1 MNLKDE
7 RNYQMLQN
15 VLDVMNLSAEN
26 RKLANEY
33 LDMEQS
39 ENPKLLDKAAS
50 QDFSR
55 LEQDVTKKCFSY
67 IEHLSKRN
75 RKDDLVRYVRF
86 CVAVGGSTAK
96 YVLFT
101 GRVIFNLERYEGVNL
116 KEYLTPEQ
124 IVALHAEMWAWNTN
138 FLNINYV
145 KRIMDIDKQN
155 SETIRNAME
164 LCYHKSD
171 NAKTYLASIYLY
183 NMRPSK
189 SQKGFLKEL
198 FNKSDKE
205 NSGRVSDVV
214 KYLEDC
220 LISSVPHLF
229 VNEQNLTDE
238 DKKTLG
244 DFLHKAKPDAPFTE
258 QIQRIC
264 DKGGVAADYLTH
276 LLSGA
281 AFFAIEHSDRFLLFV
296 RFTMYLNLQA
306 ALNSCKDMCGME
318 WLSEHIEL
326 LESSLS
332 VKPEDYGHWCVVNK
346 VSHPIQR
353 MAKSDPDTIKRMLP
367 SLSTEEY
374 QFLIDQVKIVN
385 SSLYQTLITNY
396 DEEFCYKMAAE
407 LTAFYETGKE
417 EARNYLLGK
426 ATLEQLYPFAEE
438 WREKTWR
445 YVKPQNYNKME
456 QMRRGKET
464 LMFHRALVLE
474 VLGNRPNFFTSRFL
488 QPGPNPG
495 VFTTAY
501 NQVMNKKEI
510 LEILEIFE
518 QEELPVS
525 YQFEC
530 IDTIYNS
537 YYSEDK
543 KNSFMNEC
551 VDALASKKTAWESRL
566 VDNAQNGSVTIRFL
580 CIRVLDVY
588 FSEYKD
594 LLLSCAQDSSK
605 QVREL
610 LTRVYES
617 HKEWEPEIC
626 AMLSS
631 KKSQEREMAIQ
642 VIGKW
647 GAGSYREG
655 LEKALE
661 AEKSKKLKDQI
672 LTLLGKETASGDGE
686 KPGQVSPQTTEQLV
700 KELLKGG
707 KRRKVEW
714 AFEEEFA
721 PVHTPD
727 GTEVSKDYMQ
737 ALLAAYADIVSGVSK
752 DADRLAAE
760 LNQKELSAFMS
771 ALFGKWMDGGAEA
784 KKKWVLYAVSI
795 HGGEGIIPMFQHQIQ
810 AWAEASRGA
819 IAAEAV
825 RALALNGS
833 STALLLVDQYSR
845 KFKNR
850 QVKTAAGEALTYA
863 AEQLGITRMEL
874 EDRIVPNLDF
884 DEKME
889 RHFDYG
895 TRSFRVRLTPTLE
908 LEIFDNEGRKIKNL
922 PSPGKRDEEE
932 KAKAASDAFK
942 AMKKQLKT
950 VVSNQK
956 LRLEQA
962 LSTERV
968 WPSDKWQE
976 LFVKNPIMHQ
986 FAIGL
991 IWGVY
996 HQGALTDTFRYMEDG
1011 SFNTVDEE
1019 EYELSENAFI
1029 GLVHP
1034 LELSEETLS
1043 AWKEQLSD
1051 YEVTQP
1057 IEQLE
1062 RPVYRITEEEK
1073 EGKELSRFG
1082 GMVINGLSLS
1092 GKLLGQG
1099 WYRGGVED
1107 GGFYYTFYRNDGANG
1122 VELEFSG
1129 APVGYENDDVT
1140 VYGAYFYPSGEA
1152 AQGSYRYQK
1161 NYEEKRCLLSEV
1173 SPRYFSE
1180 IILLLTRATASSQEK
1195 LSYPE
1200 CKDHV

>member
-15 VLDVMNLSAEN
+15 VLDVMSLSAEN
-26 RKLANEY
+26 RKLADQY
-33 LDMEQS
+33 LDMEQP
-39 ENPKLLDKAAS
+39 ENPKLLDKAVS

-55 LEQDVTKKCFSY
+55 LEQNITKKCFSY

-101 GRVIFNLERYEGVNL
+101 GRVIFNLEKYEGVNL
-116 KEYLTPEQ
+116 KEYLTLEQ
-124 IVALHAEMWAWNTN
+124 IAAIHAEMWAWDTI
-138 FLNINYV
+138 FLNIHYV
-145 KRIMDIDKQN
+145 KRIMDIDRQN
-155 SETIRNAME
+155 PETIRKAMD
-164 LCYHKSD
+164 LCYHKSG

-189 SQKGFLKEL
+189 SQKGFFKEL
-198 FNKSDKE
+198 FSKSE
-205 NSGRVSDVV
+205 NSGNVADVV
-214 KYLEDC
+214 NYLEDC
-220 LISSVPHLF
+220 LISSVPNLF
-229 VNEQNLTDE
+229 VNKQNLTDE
-238 DKKTLG
+238 DKKTLE
-244 DFLHKAKPDAPFTE
+244 DFLHKAKSDAPFTGE
-258 QIQRIC
+258 IQRIL
-264 DKGGVAADYLTH
+264 DKGGKATDYLTH
-276 LLSGA
+276 LLTGA
-281 AFFAIEHSDRFLLFV
+281 AFFAIEHSDRFILFV
-296 RFTMYLNLQA
+296 RFTMYVNLQS
-306 ALNSCKDMCGME
+306 ALNSCKNMCGTE
-318 WLSEHIEL
+318 WLLEHIEL
-326 LESSLS
+326 LEHPLS
-332 VKPEDYGHWCVVNK
+332 VKPEDYGHWCVVNQ
-346 VSHPIQR
+346 VASPLQR
-353 MAKSDPDTIKRMLP
+353 MAKSDPDTIKRLLP

-374 QFLIDQVKIVN
+374 QFLVDQVKIAN
-385 SSLYQTLITNY
+385 PSLYQTLSTNY
-396 DEEFCYKMAAE
+396 DEEFRYKMATE
-407 LTAFYETGKE
+407 LTAVYETGKE

-426 ATLEQLYPFAEE
+426 ATLSQLYPYVEE
-438 WREKTWR
+438 WRKKTWH

-456 QMRRGKET
+456 QMRRNKET
-464 LMFHRALVLE
+464 LMFRRALVLE

-488 QPGPNPG
+488 QPSPRPG
-495 VFTTAY
+495 VFTTSY
-501 NQVMNKKEI
+501 NQVMDKREI
-510 LEILEIFE
+510 LEIQEMFE
-518 QEELPVS
+518 EEELSVS
-525 YQFEC
+525 YQFE
-530 IDTIYNS
+530 IVDAIYNS

-551 VDALASKKTAWESRL
+551 VDALASKKAAWESEL
-566 VDNAQNGSVTIRFL
+566 VDNAKNGSVTIRFL
-580 CIRVLDVY
+580 CIRVLNVY

-610 LTRVYES
+610 LAAIYES

-631 KKSQEREMAIQ
+631 KKSQEREMAVQ

-647 GAGSYREG
+647 GVDSHREEI
-655 LEKALE
+655 EKTLE
-661 AEKSKKLKDQI
+661 AEKSKKIKDQI
-672 LTLLGKETASGDGE
+672 LSLLGMETATDDEE
-686 KPGQVSPQTTEQLV
+686 KPGQTSPQTTEQLV

-721 PVHTPD
+721 PVHTLD

-737 ALLAAYADIVSGVSK
+737 ALLTAYADIVSGVSK
-752 DADRLAAE
+752 DAARLAAE
-760 LNQKELSAFMS
+760 LNQKELSDFMNT
-771 ALFGKWMDGGAEA
+771 LFGKWMDGGAEA
-784 KKKWVLYAVSI
+784 KKKWVLYAVSV
-795 HGGEGIIPMFQHQIQ
+795 HGGEEIIPTFQHQIQ
-810 AWAEASRGA
+810 AWSENSRGA

-895 TRSFRVRLTPTLE
+895 TRSFRVRLTPMLE
-908 LEIFDNEGRKIKNL
+908 LEIFDEEGKKIKNL

-932 KAKAASDAFK
+932 KAKTASDAFK

-962 LSTERV
+962 LSTERL
-968 WPSDKWQE
+968 WTADKWQE

-996 HQGALTDTFRYMEDG
+996 DQGALTDTFRYMEDG
-1011 SFNTVDEE
+1011 SFNTVVED
-1019 EYELSENAFI
+1019 EYELSENAII

-1051 YEVTQP
+1051 YEVIQP
-1057 IEQLE
+1057 VEQLE

-1073 EGKELSRFG
+1073 GEKELTRFG

-1092 GKLLGQG
+1092 GKLLSQG
-1099 WYRGGVED
+1099 WYRGGIED
-1107 GGFYYTFYRNDGANG
+1107 AGFYYTFYRNDGANG

-1129 APVGYENDDVT
+1129 APVGYENDNVT
-1140 VYGAYFYPSGEA
+1140 VYGVYFYPSGDA

-1161 NYEEKRCLLSEV
+1161 GYEEKRCLLSEV

-1200 CKDHV
+1200 CKD

>member
-15 VLDVMNLSAEN
+15 VLDVMNLSEEN
-26 RKLANEY
+26 RKLADEY
-33 LDMEQS
+33 LDMERP
-39 ENPKLLDKAAS
+39 EDPKLLDKAAS
-50 QDFSR
+50 QDFSK

-86 CVAVGGSTAK
+86 CVAAGGSTAK
-96 YVLFT
+96 YILFT
-101 GRVIFNLERYEGVNL
+101 GRAIFNLERYEGVNL

-124 IVALHAEMWAWNTN
+124 IAAIHAEMWAWNSY

-145 KRIMDIDKQN
+145 KRIMDIDKKN
-155 SETIRNAME
+155 PETIRKAMD
-164 LCYHKSD
+164 LCYHESG
-171 NAKTYLASIYLY
+171 NAKTFLASIYLY

-198 FNKSDKE
+198 FSKSDKE
-205 NSGRVSDVV
+205 NSDSVSEVV

-229 VNEQNLTDE
+229 VNEQNLTDD
-238 DKKTLG
+238 DKKTLE
-244 DFLHKAKPDAPFTE
+244 DFLHKAKPDAPFTG
-258 QIQRIC
+258 QIQTIC
-264 DKGGVAADYLTH
+264 DKGGKATDYLTH
-276 LLSGA
+276 LLTGA

-296 RFTMYLNLQA
+296 RFTMYVNLQA
-306 ALNSCKDMCGME
+306 ALDSCGNMCGTE
-318 WLSEHIEL
+318 WLLEHIEL
-326 LESSLS
+326 LEHSLS
-332 VKPEDYGHWCVVNK
+332 VKPEDYGRWCVTNQVALPL
-346 VSHPIQR
+346 HR
-353 MAKSDPDTIKRMLP
+353 MAKSDPDAIKRLLP
-367 SLSTEEY
+367 SLTSDGY
-374 QFLIDQVKIVN
+374 QFLIEQVKIAN
-385 SSLYQTLITNY
+385 PSLYEKLNADYYEKFRFKLAT
-396 DEEFCYKMAAE
+396 E
-407 LTAFYETGKE
+407 LTEFYPTGRE
-417 EARNYLLGK
+417 EARDYLLGE
-426 ATLEQLYPFAEE
+426 AALSQLYPFVEG
-438 WREKTWR
+438 WRKNIAQYKFQPLYR
-445 YVKPQNYNKME
+445 KIAKMQNGREAAMY
-456 QMRRGKET
+456 RR
-464 LMFHRALVLE
+464 AVVLE
-474 VLGNRPNFFTSRFL
+474 ALGMRGQFFSTRQEDPPPGRTYAVSFGKKINKDEL
-488 QPGPNPG
+488 QD
-495 VFTTAY
+495 
-501 NQVMNKKEI
+501 I
-510 LEILEIFE
+510 LNVFE
-518 QEELPVS
+518 QEELPIS
-525 YQFEC
+525 YQLES
-530 IDTIYNS
+530 IVGIYNS
-537 YYSEDK
+537 YEFIVNRRDT
-543 KNSFMNEC
+543 FMNDC
-551 VDALASKKTAWESRL
+551 VDVLALKKGEWPSEL
-566 VDNAQNGSVTIRFL
+566 VDHARNGSSTIVRML
-580 CIRVLDVY
+580 CIRVVNVHWN
-588 FSEYKD
+588 ENKEII
-594 LLLSCAQDSSK
+594 LSCAQDSSK

-610 LTRVYES
+610 LTAIYES

-655 LEKALE
+655 LKKALE
-661 AEKSKKLKDQI
+661 AEKSKKIKDQI
-672 LTLLGKETASGDGE
+672 LALLGMEIATGDEGG
-686 KPGQVSPQTTEQLV
+686 PVQVSPQTTEQLV

-714 AFEEEFA
+714 AFEEDFA
-721 PVHTPD
+721 PVHKLD

-737 ALLAAYADIVSGVSK
+737 ALLVAYADIVSGVSRE
-752 DADRLAAE
+752 ASLLAAE
-760 LNQKELSAFMS
+760 LNQKELSDFMN

-795 HGGEGIIPMFQHQIQ
+795 HGGEEIIPTLRHQIQ
-810 AWAEASRGA
+810 VWSEASRGA

-833 STALLLVDQYSR
+833 STALLQVDQISR

-908 LEIFDNEGRKIKNL
+908 LEIFDEEGKKIKNL
-922 PSPGKRDEEE
+922 PSPGKRDDEE

-950 VVSNQK
+950 VVGNQK

-962 LSTERV
+962 LSAERL

-996 HQGALTDTFRYMEDG
+996 DQGALTDTFRYMEDG
-1011 SFNTVDEE
+1011 SFNTVDED
-1019 EYELSENAFI
+1019 EYELSENALI
-1029 GLVHP
+1029 GLVHS
-1034 LELSEETLS
+1034 LELSDETLN

-1057 IEQLE
+1057 VEQLE
-1062 RPVYRITEEEK
+1062 RPVYRITEKEK
-1073 EGKELSRFG
+1073 GEKELSRFG

-1107 GGFYYTFYRNDGANG
+1107 AGFYYTFYRNDGANG

-1129 APVGYENDDVT
+1129 APVGFENDDVT

-1161 NYEEKRCLLSEV
+1161 GYEEKRCLLSEV

-1200 CKDHV
+1200 CKD